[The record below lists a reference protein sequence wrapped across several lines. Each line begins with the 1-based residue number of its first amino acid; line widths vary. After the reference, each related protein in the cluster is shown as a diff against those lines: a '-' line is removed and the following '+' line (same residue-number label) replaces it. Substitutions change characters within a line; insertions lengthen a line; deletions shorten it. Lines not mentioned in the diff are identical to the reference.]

1 MLRGGREALI
11 KVVDENGRSAL
22 HFASGLG
29 NVDAV
34 KLLVEASVAQQ
45 LASPAAVSILDLQD
59 KEGYTP
65 LHMAAGYMHTGSMTV
80 LLEAGADPT
89 LRDNKGKV
97 RGMLSSRTP

>member
-1 MLRGGREALI
+1 
-11 KVVDENGRSAL
+11 
-22 HFASGLG
+22 
-29 NVDAV
+29 
-34 KLLVEASVAQQ
+34 VEAS
-45 LASPAAVSILDLQD
+45 SDLDLQD

-97 RGMLSSRTP
+97 RERERERERERDDAEGSS